1 MTETTRYTVQPTG
14 DDQFEAQVTLV
25 TLKKLSKVFPTHDE
39 AEEWAQELL
48 ESEESGDERSEQ
60 TSADTTSDEGDT
72 GQSQS

>member
-39 AEEWAQELL
+39 
-48 ESEESGDERSEQ
+48 SGDERSEQ